1 MSSTTSSQAK
11 SFEHIEGG
19 EAVNGLKRVI
29 YSIKIPPNVLHAIP
43 ALLTLLNKFYPG
55 RWSFKVSWQV
65 RSGGQIAI
73 VAELKL
79 GKLKQ

>member
-1 MSSTTSSQAK
+1 M
-11 SFEHIEGG
+11 
-19 EAVNGLKRVI
+19 NGFKRVI

-43 ALLTLLNKFYPG
+43 VLLALLNKLYPG

-79 GKLKQ
+79 GKSKR